1 MNAMTIDGPT
11 PRGLG
16 RFTKFAIVVA
26 VHAALFYL
34 LKAGMLRDVVHAV
47 LPQAVQV
54 SFVAQPAPAP
64 ASAPKF
70 VPIQQQA
77 PAIAPPPLPL
87 LHIAVEHAITPPA
100 RSSEAT
106 SAAVPAAA
114 GQPQPAAATVA
125 SAPAKPASPR
135 LVQGVEYLRQPEPVY
150 PLQSRRLGESGVVIL
165 RVLISDKG
173 LPDQVV
179 VQKSSG
185 FDKLDEAGRAAVM
198 RGLFKPYM
206 EDGRPVAVYVLV
218 PINFQRA

>member
-1 MNAMTIDGPT
+1 MNAMTIGSPT

-16 RFTKFAIVVA
+16 RFSKLSIVVA
-26 VHAALFYL
+26 VHAGLFYML
-34 LKAGMLRDVVHAV
+34 QAGMLRDVVHAV
-47 LPQAVQV
+47 LPQVVQV
-54 SFVAQPAPAP
+54 NFVAPPAPAP
-64 ASAPKF
+64 APAPKF
-70 VPIQQQA
+70 VPVLQQA
-77 PAIAPPPLPL
+77 PAITPPPLPL
-87 LHIAVEHAITPPA
+87 LNITVDNTITPPPQ
-100 RSSEAT
+100 RSSDAPT
-106 SAAVPAAA
+106 AVSTAAA
-114 GQPQPAAATVA
+114 QPQPAVAA
-125 SAPAKPASPR
+125 APAKPASPR

-150 PLQSRRLGESGVVIL
+150 PVMSRRLGESGVVIL

-185 FDKLDEAGRAAVM
+185 FDKLDEAGRTAVM